1 MINLPLLNSLDVVNY
16 GLYPGDDL
24 DNPGL
29 HQAMGPGLTLVLGAN
44 GLGKTTLV
52 MMLYRLLTGPYD
64 ISALARPT
72 ELGNADTS
80 ATELSS
86 SLRRIFAR
94 RVSDNATN
102 AVATLAF
109 HIGGEEVLVSRSL
122 RNLALLEFAVG
133 ETTFSAEEATYQEEI
148 KKLAGVSTFG
158 DWILLLRYVVF
169 YFEDRRSLVWDPS
182 AQRQLLRILFLD
194 PDESEWWLG
203 RERDILVTDSKMR
216 NTRAVFTREA
226 GNLAVDESRSVSEPE
241 IRQRILQL
249 EQELQRDHS
258 ALENLHADLADLQD
272 RHEGARLRFHALA
285 AERESRFRNLER
297 QLLLMV
303 HERLPKHSDYARFI
317 LGQLL
322 SDTECLVCGNSVPSV
337 AESME
342 ARIRGNLCL
351 VCGSGLISS
360 DEQTEI
366 LPSSEEISTLEE
378 QLRNTSTELETASI
392 SLAEAEGDRKS
403 AGDEI
408 GKLRASI
415 ANCSASLESLLRRLP
430 PGEGDLHERRQE
442 LSSLRGRLELEQR
455 DLDEKRQLF
464 QRVVSDANSVVEK
477 QATEI
482 QNYFA
487 DYARDFLVE
496 ECRLVWSP
504 SPGQL
509 GQGGISYE
517 FPAFGLELGGSD
529 FSGTVRR
536 TGPDNVSESQRE
548 FIDISFRMALAK
560 VATPQGTTSLV
571 MDAPESSLDSV
582 FTKRAARVLGRF
594 GRREEGNRLVITS
607 NLVEGDLIPSLLME
621 ASSEGDPTEQV
632 MDLLKVAAPTAAI
645 RDLRSLYSEARDR
658 ILDRARAATRGAE
671 GFRT

>member
-1 MINLPLLNSLDVVNY
+1 MINLPLLNSLDVINY
-16 GLYPGDDL
+16 GLFPGDDS

-29 HQAMGPGLTLVLGAN
+29 HQRIGPGLTLVLGAN

-52 MMLYRLLTGPYD
+52 TMLYRLLTGPFD
-64 ISALARPT
+64 IPALARPT

-80 ATELSS
+80 ATELRPG
-86 SLRRIFAR
+86 LRRIFAQ
-94 RVSDNATN
+94 RVSDNGTSAS
-102 AVATLAF
+102 ATLVF
-109 HIGGEEVLVSRSL
+109 HLGGEEVLVRRGL
-122 RNLALLEFAVG
+122 RDLTLREFAVG
-133 ETTFSAEEATYQEEI
+133 ESVFAAEEATYQEEI

-194 PDESEWWLG
+194 PDESEWWME
-203 RERDILVTDSKMR
+203 RERDILVTDSRMR

-226 GNLAVDESRSVSEPE
+226 SNLAVDESRSVNEPE

-249 EQELQRDHS
+249 EQELQRDHN
-258 ALENLHADLADLQD
+258 ALDNLNADLADLQD
-272 RHEGARLRFHALA
+272 RHEDARLRFHTLA

-303 HERLPKHSDYARFI
+303 HDRLPKHSDYSRFI

-322 SDTECLVCGNSVPSV
+322 SNAECLVCGNSVPGV
-337 AESME
+337 AKSME
-342 ARIRGNLCL
+342 DRIRGNICL

-360 DEQTEI
+360 DEQAEI
-366 LPSSEEISTLEE
+366 LSSSEEISTLEE
-378 QLRNTSTELETASI
+378 QLRKISTELETARI
-392 SLAEAEGDRKS
+392 SLTEAEGGRES
-403 AGDEI
+403 AADEI
-408 GKLRASI
+408 GKLQASI
-415 ANCSASLESLLRRLP
+415 ANHSASLESLLRRLP
-430 PGEGDLHERRQE
+430 SGEGDLHERRQE

-464 QRVVSDANSVVEK
+464 QRVVSAANSVVEK
-477 QATEI
+477 QASEI

-504 SPGQL
+504 SPGHL
-509 GQGGISYE
+509 GQGGITYE

-548 FIDISFRMALAK
+548 FIDLSFRMALAK
-560 VATPQGTTSLV
+560 VATSNGTTSLV

-594 GRREEGNRLVITS
+594 GKREEGNRLVITS
-607 NLVEGDLIPSLLME
+607 NLVDGDLIPELLME
-621 ASSEGDPTEQV
+621 ASSERDPTEQV
-632 MDLLKVAAPTAAI
+632 VDLLTVAVPTAAI
-645 RDLRSLYSEARDR
+645 RSMRSLYIDARDQ
-658 ILDRARAATRGAE
+658 ILARAKSGTRG
-671 GFRT
+671 G